1 MRRTLRIGAW
11 LLAMACPL
19 AGAAELANPY
29 EGDDAARRAGSSL
42 YASRCSDCHGAD
54 ARGKLGP
61 DLTQRFAAGVTDEAV
76 FLAMRRGVA
85 GSIMPPSSAP
95 DNELW
100 AIVTYLRDLSVAPPL
115 VSAGDAARGR
125 ERFAADCARCHR
137 VGSAGGVL
145 GPDLT
150 RVGMQRSRAALI
162 AAVREP
168 GTAVPIGFKIA
179 TVRTRGGNRVDG
191 VVKSEDAFSVQLLTT
206 DGQLRA
212 FAKRDLAS
220 FETSRA
226 SPMPVFAPNE
236 LDAAAL
242 EDLLAYL
249 GTLRGVSQ

>member
-1 MRRTLRIGAW
+1 MRRTLRVGAW
-11 LLAMACPL
+11 LMLWVCARVP
-19 AGAAELANPY
+19 AAEVVNPY
-29 EGDDAARRAGSSL
+29 EGDDAARRAGGSL
-42 YASRCSDCHGAD
+42 YANRCSDCHGAD

-115 VSAGDAARGR
+115 VSAGNAARGS

-150 RVGMQRSRAALI
+150 RVGVQRSRAALI

-168 GTAVPIGFKIA
+168 GTAVPIGFKTTA
-179 TVRTRGGNRVDG
+179 LRTRGGERVEG
-191 VVKSEDAFSVQLLTT
+191 VVKSEDAFSVQILTT

-212 FAKRDLAS
+212 FAKRELAS

-226 SPMPVFAPNE
+226 SPMPAFTPQD

-249 GTLRGVSQ
+249 GTLRGVAQ